1 MEISRGIVCVV
12 YFILAALGNG
22 ISVSLIV
29 QRANGDL
36 RLSNNTK
43 ISPEWVRLREAS
55 WNSRPKL
62 FGFFVVERFDFELNL
77 SSRLNNDT
85 TLCRITVTSL
95 FLRAC

>member
-36 RLSNNTK
+36 
-43 ISPEWVRLREAS
+43 
-55 WNSRPKL
+55 
-62 FGFFVVERFDFELNL
+62 DYQ
-77 SSRLNNDT
+77 T
-85 TLCRITVTSL
+85 TLK
-95 FLRAC
+95 FLQSGFD